1 MRRLGIA
8 IFGLFIVLTQQ
19 VVPIA
24 FGFGFESVPQFVSY
38 VLITGGGILIV
49 FASVDPSRF
58 DSDLRWN
65 YVAGAGLALVGA
77 GVMITGALSFGIGE
91 ELIDR
96 IAAGG
101 QIVGA
106 LIIVWFG
113 WQVGFDTRHANL
125 DWADSAK

>member
-1 MRRLGIA
+1 
-8 IFGLFIVLTQQ
+8 
-19 VVPIA
+19 
-24 FGFGFESVPQFVSY
+24 
-38 VLITGGGILIV
+38 
-49 FASVDPSRF
+49 
-58 DSDLRWN
+58 
-65 YVAGAGLALVGA
+65 
-77 GVMITGALSFGIGE
+77 MITGALSFGIGE

-125 DWADSAK
+125 DRADSAK